1 MSHALSDSPAP
12 RQRSLRPQFSRAQP
26 LDADRG
32 ARARTNILG
41 PSNAVAAGTAE
52 PRKNFGEVKIESS
65 VPGRVEAAATST
77 EGGLL
82 VLHDSYYP
90 GWMAEVDGKST
101 PIRRADLLF
110 RAIEVPPGTHR
121 VTFRFAPF
129 ALANLHAALNAALG
143 RGSIGPAAG
152 SR

>member
-1 MSHALSDSPAP
+1 MSLLP
-12 RQRSLRPQFSRAQP
+12 
-26 LDADRG
+26 
-32 ARARTNILG
+32 G
-41 PSNAVAAGTAE
+41 PAE
-52 PRKNFGEVKIESS
+52 PRKTFGEVKIESS

-90 GWMAEVDGKST
+90 GWMPEVDGKST

-121 VTFRFAPF
+121 VTFRFAPI
-129 ALANLHAALNAALG
+129 ALAKSSRRAECRSRARIDQACCGKSA
-143 RGSIGPAAG
+143 ITAAG
-152 SR
+152 TIGRPRA